1 MNTVELSAALGQAQ
15 VVENLKNFVGVD
27 AQGAA
32 ALMTPERLAAVA
44 GEFVFRSDEM
54 DLNKYTTPGTYY
66 LNLFMSGFANTPYTE
81 TFALIEVRK
90 YNNIVFQRISSDKG
104 VLSRM
109 GEIDRLPSWP
119 R

>member
-1 MNTVELSAALGQAQ
+1 MQAL
-15 VVENLKNFVGVD
+15 FVG
-27 AQGAA
+27 
-32 ALMTPERLAAVA
+32 A

>member
-1 MNTVELSAALGQAQ
+1 MIGALSFQIIHIGISDSLSSQSSRTY
-15 VVENLKNFVGVD
+15 VG
-27 AQGAA
+27 
-32 ALMTPERLAAVA
+32 A

>member
-1 MNTVELSAALGQAQ
+1 MIFRTI
-15 VVENLKNFVGVD
+15 F
-27 AQGAA
+27 
-32 ALMTPERLAAVA
+32 A

-66 LNLFMSGFANTPYTE
+66 LNLFMSGFANSPYTE